1 VPDATSTGLH
11 IHAGVELSWR
21 HPTETLPPEI
31 VIVMRRLPALAALA
45 AGALVLTA
53 CTNAVEEGTAG
64 TAGTA
69 DAGTAAEPSYDVTTI
84 AKVDDVAA
92 KLPADFDGTLT
103 VGANLQ
109 YAPAEF
115 LGGKGGQTPAGYDV
129 DLAKALGQ
137 VLGAEVEVKHAE
149 FASIIPAIGTQYD
162 VGIASFSIA
171 PERIAQVNMISY
183 VQVGSTYSVRAGN
196 PEGLDAAD
204 LCGTTMGVQTGTV
217 QDESADGLSAA
228 CEEQG
233 GEPIE
238 VLRYSSQA
246 DVTTNLVGGKIDVMY
261 ADSPVGQYAA
271 VQTGGQVEQLGDVQD
286 AAPQGIVVAKD
297 DTELT
302 AAVQA
307 AMQKLMDDGTWQE
320 ILDGWGVTGALSTAE
335 LNPAA

>member
-1 VPDATSTGLH
+1 
-11 IHAGVELSWR
+11 
-21 HPTETLPPEI
+21 
-31 VIVMRRLPALAALA
+31 MRRLPVLTALAA
-45 AGALVLTA
+45 AGALALSG
-53 CTNAVEEGTAG
+53 CTNASEATSGA
-64 TAGTA
+64 
-69 DAGTAAEPSYDVTTI
+69 TAAAQPSFDASGI
-84 AKVDDVAA
+84 ARDDAIAA
-92 KLPADFDGTLT
+92 MLPADFDGTLT
-103 VGANLQ
+103 VGDNLQ

-115 LGGKGGQTPAGYDV
+115 FGGADGQTPSGYDV
-129 DLAKALGQ
+129 DLAHALGR
-137 VLGAEVEVKHAE
+137 VLGAEVEVNHAE

-162 VGIASFSIA
+162 VGIASFSVA
-171 PERIAQVNMISY
+171 PERIAQANMISY
-183 VQVGSTYSVRAGN
+183 VQVGSTFSVRTGN
-196 PEGLDAAD
+196 PEGLDPAD

-217 QDESADGLSAA
+217 QDEGADGLSAA

-233 GEPIE
+233 AEPIE

-297 DTELT
+297 NTELT

-307 AMQKLMDDGTWQE
+307 AMQKLMDDGTWQD

-335 LNPAA
+335 LNPGA